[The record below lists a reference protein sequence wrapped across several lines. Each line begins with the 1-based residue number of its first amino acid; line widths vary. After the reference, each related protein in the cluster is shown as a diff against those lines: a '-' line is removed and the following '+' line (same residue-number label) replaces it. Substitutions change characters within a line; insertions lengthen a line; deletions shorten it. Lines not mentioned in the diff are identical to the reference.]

1 MSEEEL
7 EVTESQPDLWPIR
20 EEEVAGAAVEG
31 GWAGQRE
38 AWSSCIAMLLIS
50 MQVPLASGAPQFP
63 GPGGCPVWWYEQDH
77 QGLLA
82 WNFAGRTGKTALEDL
97 GP

>member
-38 AWSSCIAMLLIS
+38 AWG
-50 MQVPLASGAPQFP
+50 VPVSQ
-63 GPGGCPVWWYEQDH
+63 
-77 QGLLA
+77 LLA
-82 WNFAGRTGKTALEDL
+82 DL
-97 GP
+97 GHLSCRLCVAPAGAGPRAGGARTSPGRQPASPDQGCRE

>member
-1 MSEEEL
+1 MSEEL
-7 EVTESQPDLWPIR
+7 EVTESQADLWPIR

-50 MQVPLASGAPQFP
+50 MQVPPASGALQFP
-63 GPGGCPVWWYEQDH
+63 GPGGCPVGRREQVH

-82 WNFAGRTGKTALEDL
+82 
-97 GP
+97 

>member
-1 MSEEEL
+1 MSEEL

-50 MQVPLASGAPQFP
+50 VQVPPASGALQFP
-63 GPGGCPVWWYEQDH
+63 GPGGCPVWRCEQVH

-82 WNFAGRTGKTALEDL
+82 WSFAGRTGKTALEDS